1 VEIRFDSKVVI
12 VTGGSRGIGK
22 QIASDFKSLG
32 AKVYSIGSKD
42 YDLSSKEGLDKVT
55 EFISSLDK
63 VDILVNNA
71 GINFN
76 QYIDILDEDKFDKL
90 MHVNIKAPFFL
101 TKEVAKKMKKQN
113 EGRIVN
119 IASIAGNRVR
129 DGRSAYST
137 SKAGLIGFTKV
148 IAAELASHNILCNSV
163 SPGFTLTEM
172 TTTMLS
178 DEELQKH
185 IKQVPLKKLGSV
197 KDISNSVLFLSS
209 NLNNFITG
217 QDLIV
222 DGGFINTITIE

>member
-1 VEIRFDSKVVI
+1 MQIDFKGKVVI
-12 VTGGSRGIGK
+12 VTGGTRGIGK
-22 QIASDFKSLG
+22 QIVEDFTALG
-32 AKVYSIGSKD
+32 AQVHSIGSSD
-42 YDLSSKEGLDKVT
+42 YDLSSKDGLDNLKN
-55 EFISSLDK
+55 FIRGLDR
-63 VDILVNNA
+63 VDVLVNNA

-76 QYIDILDEDKFDKL
+76 QYIDVIEEDKFDKL
-90 MHVNIKAPFFL
+90 MHVNIKAPFFI

-113 EGRIVN
+113 EGRVVN

-178 DEELQKH
+178 EQEIQKH
-185 IKQVPLKKLGSV
+185 IDQVPLRKLGSV
-197 KDISNSVLFLSS
+197 KDISNAVLFLSS

-222 DGGFINTITIE
+222 DGGFINTITIQ